1 MIIRGTTQEQYFAY
15 PFSTSDISSI
25 RITYSQN
32 NKIIIDKNTND
43 IILDSLSDV
52 AQVTLSQ
59 EETLSFK
66 KPEKTNEDLI
76 LIQVRILLNNE
87 QAYASTI
94 MKERLM
100 DILTDNTIE

>member
-15 PFSTSDISSI
+15 PFSTSDIASI

-32 NKIIIDKNTND
+32 KEIIIDKNTED
-43 IILDSLSDV
+43 IILDSLGGI

-66 KPEKTNEDLI
+66 KPENINEDLI
-76 LIQVRILLNNE
+76 LIQVRILLNNGL
-87 QAYASTI
+87 AYASTI
-94 MKERLM
+94 IKERLM
-100 DILTDNTIE
+100 DIITNDIIE